1 VPKSR
6 VRKKNDAP
14 ARLPAAAVRS
24 GRALRPSPPWYPIVM
39 AAVFVIALAYLVIY
53 YLAGDK
59 VPVMQDLGGWNFAV
73 GFGVLIIGLIMAVRW
88 R

>member
-6 VRKKNDAP
+6 VRKKSDAP
-14 ARLPAAAVRS
+14 MRLPRTPS
-24 GRALRPSPPWYPIVM
+24 SSRALRPSPPWYPMVM
-39 AAVFVIALAYLVIY
+39 AAVFVIALAYLVVY

-59 VPVMQDLGGWNFAV
+59 VPVMKDIGGWNFAV
-73 GFGVLIIGLIMAVRW
+73 GFGVLIIGLVMAVRW